1 MKFRQMNSHFAYMNL
16 SCLDI
21 IDVCKKIQLSYDDC
35 VLSVGQPGV
44 GQPCGR
50 V

>member
-1 MKFRQMNSHFAYMNL
+1 MNQ
-16 SCLDI
+16 SCFDI
-21 IDVCKKIQLSYDDC
+21 IDVYKKIQLSCDDC